1 MQAETNGNTQNETIH
16 MLLECRED
24 EVLGLREIIINGVKG
39 LEIGVD
45 LFLCIWYGSLGSG
58 WLCVQTQLLLI
69 SNLLARAFAEGRFDP
84 IEAEVVGGYH
94 SRRKERART
103 HQE

>member
-24 EVLGLREIIINGVKG
+24 EVLGLREIIINGMKG

-45 LFLCIWYGSLGSG
+45 LFLCI
-58 WLCVQTQLLLI
+58 C
-69 SNLLARAFAEGRFDP
+69 NLLARAFAEGRFDP